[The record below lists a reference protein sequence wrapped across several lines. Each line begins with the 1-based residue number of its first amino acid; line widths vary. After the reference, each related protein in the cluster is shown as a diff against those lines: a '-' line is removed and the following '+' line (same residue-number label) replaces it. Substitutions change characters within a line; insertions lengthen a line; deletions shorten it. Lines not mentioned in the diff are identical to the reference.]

1 MNEEDG
7 TGDSSSPGKIVET
20 TVWGTRT
27 VFLKDVSGLDGGKA
41 GTSKMEWADPQP
53 RNIPLRKKHRKG

>member
-1 MNEEDG
+1 MSEEDG
-7 TGDSSSPGKIVET
+7 TGDSFSPSKIVET

-27 VFLKDVSGLDGGKA
+27 TFLKDEPGLKGGKA
-41 GTSKMEWADPQP
+41 GTSKMEWADPPP